1 MSYSEEAAVT
11 EDVALVTAGNLM
23 HSGLL
28 HSIITEIDKLERVQE
43 KKKEVT
49 RELEGLTYERRLK
62 ELNMDNLAKG

>member
-1 MSYSEEAAVT
+1 MSCGEEANGT
-11 EDVALVTAGNLM
+11 EDVALVSAERVM

-28 HSIITEIDKLERVQE
+28 HSITTEIDKLERVQE
-43 KKKEVT
+43 EKKVT

>member
-1 MSYSEEAAVT
+1 
-11 EDVALVTAGNLM
+11 M

-28 HSIITEIDKLERVQE
+28 HSITTEIDKLERVQE
-43 KKKEVT
+43 KKTVT